1 MRLAQIRFTLP
12 VSHPALG
19 GESRSRE
26 HFRCAG
32 RPQLGKDEETC
43 EIETV
48 GQFVKLTCG
57 GVSRLVNVAKTL
69 WADELPG
76 IAQPQPQQG
85 RRK

>member
-1 MRLAQIRFTLP
+1 MRLAQIRLRLP

-32 RPQLGKDEETC
+32 HPQLGPDEDGFEM
-43 EIETV
+43 ETV

-57 GVSRLVNVAKTL
+57 GHSRLVNVNQVI
-69 WADELPG
+69 WCEELPG
-76 IAQPQPQQG
+76 TAQPQPQQG